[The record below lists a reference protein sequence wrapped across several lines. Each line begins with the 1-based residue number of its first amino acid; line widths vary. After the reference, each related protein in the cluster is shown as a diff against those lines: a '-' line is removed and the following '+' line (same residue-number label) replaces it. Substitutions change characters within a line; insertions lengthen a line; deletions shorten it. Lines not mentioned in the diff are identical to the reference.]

1 MPDREENA
9 DSIAA
14 VLNKYSQLVLL

>member
-1 MPDREENA
+1 MPDREQNA